1 MSGDDLIVAA
11 ELRRLESSTSSP
23 MSCRRRSR
31 PTHKLELGLMVGKPV
46 LLKLRPKSLDHCPP
60 RSLAMSISS
69 RIGGGGKGGGASSLA
84 LGIGIEAGVLETG
97 MEALKEDRVERRGLS

>member
-1 MSGDDLIVAA
+1 
-11 ELRRLESSTSSP
+11 
-23 MSCRRRSR
+23 
-31 PTHKLELGLMVGKPV
+31 
-46 LLKLRPKSLDHCPP
+46 
-60 RSLAMSISS
+60 MSISS